1 MNLLK
6 TEDSILST
14 SALTVIS
21 CLPFMAVGMLG
32 SNTAIWIAYTLG
44 GVALLVFLARL
55 CAIISNKAVATQ
67 SQKIDRGAKFLF
79 GFAIPMGVSAAI
91 IEQAESDMATEC
103 YIFAALMLLV
113 SIAMMFAPE
122 KK

>member
-6 TEDSILST
+6 TE
-14 SALTVIS
+14 
-21 CLPFMAVGMLG
+21 VGMLG

-44 GVALLVFLARL
+44 GVALLVFIARL
-55 CAIISNKAVATQ
+55 CAVISNKAVATQ

-91 IEQAESDMATEC
+91 IKQAESDMATEC
-103 YIFAALMLLV
+103 YIFAAFMPLV
-113 SIAMMFAPE
+113 SIALMFTPE
-122 KK
+122 KIAPAHNHCHKG